1 MANDELA
8 REISRT
14 VDCQRTTPDEELVSG
29 RLGQLEDD
37 VLPPSQNR
45 HDPSRGLPDSY
56 VDDAIP
62 PADVL
67 RGDERRP
74 APVQPST
81 GSEGDE
87 RLSGTKAGRRAWC

>member
-1 MANDELA
+1 MTDDELA
-8 REISRT
+8 SEISRP

-45 HDPSRGLPDSY
+45 HDPSGGLPDSHI
-56 VDDAIP
+56 DDAIP

-67 RGDERRP
+67 RGDTDRP
-74 APVQPST
+74 SPIQP
-81 GSEGDE
+81 GAGPKGDE
-87 RLSGTKAGRRAWC
+87 CLPGPEPGW